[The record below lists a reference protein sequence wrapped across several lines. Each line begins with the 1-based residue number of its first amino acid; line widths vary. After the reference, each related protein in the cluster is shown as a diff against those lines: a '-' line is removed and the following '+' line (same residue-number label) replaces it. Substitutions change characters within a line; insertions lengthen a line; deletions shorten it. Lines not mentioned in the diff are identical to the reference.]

1 MYAGDLVVLQG
12 VDEHGPVVALPTGGH
27 DRQRPS
33 LPINAW
39 WIFVVCPPRERR
51 IPCPVGS
58 DSPVQDFLSFDGG
71 PCVPLRAGG
80 IGAAL
85 LSTVDR
91 GTCAYGAVHSP
102 GPVCHGNELGQ
113 HVNLYAVTG
122 VGVVALP
129 HGLSRAELLRQV
141 PERNP
146 GPVPAVDTVDD
157 ASIVLKRAVPYSSH
171 SKAAVAQREPTAH
184 PSTPQTVLLI
194 TYSPSLRRAS
204 PHIKERRPRPPR
216 ARSRPTPRPR
226 RPTVCPVRPP

>member
-1 MYAGDLVVLQG
+1 MRGTSLFSRVSMSTA
-12 VDEHGPVVALPTGGH
+12 
-27 DRQRPS
+27 PS
-33 LPINAW
+33 LR
-39 WIFVVCPPRERR
+39 CPPVATIVSGRR
-51 IPCPVGS
+51 FPSTRGGSSWSARRGNVGS
-58 DSPVQDFLSFDGG
+58 HALSARTRRSRISCHLMEA